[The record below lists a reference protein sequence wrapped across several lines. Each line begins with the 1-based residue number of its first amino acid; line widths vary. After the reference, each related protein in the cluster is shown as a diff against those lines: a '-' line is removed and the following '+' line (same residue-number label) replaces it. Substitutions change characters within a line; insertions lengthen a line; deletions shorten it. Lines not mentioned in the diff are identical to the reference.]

1 MEGNAVDYQA
11 LRFGDALNRALGTT
25 QPPEICVYFRSGAT
39 ALVSPANDVWV
50 AKGILFVTLWT
61 VPVAAFDLDR
71 VYFAG
76 PPGVPPAPM
85 N

>member
-1 MEGNAVDYQA
+1 MEGSVVDYRA
-11 LRFGDALNRALGTT
+11 LKFGHALNRALGTT
-25 QPPEICVYFRSGAT
+25 QSAEICVYFRSGAT

-50 AKGILFVTLWT
+50 TNGILFVTLWT
-61 VPVAAFDLDR
+61 IPVAAFDLDQ